1 MFSQISIIW
10 SIADSDHRHRMN
22 ADEAEAAEWRANSAM
37 IEEKARSLLNRNERH
52 VLRLCCSAYKS
63 RQIDVD
69 HYVDTLLGLLTTPSK
84 VNHVSM

>member
-1 MFSQISIIW
+1 
-10 SIADSDHRHRMN
+10 MN

-69 HYVDTLLGLLTTPSK
+69 HYVDTLLGLLTTASK
-84 VNHVSM
+84 VNHVFV